1 MTKGDKSTN
10 IHCKM
15 CFQRKRLPWYVAMEI
30 IESSPGAVDLIGWS
44 LTPEFH
50 CTPSSSTYVE
60 GNHPI
65 WMKNGNNGNF
75 YCLYC
80 NIWSLISEH
89 LLALLPCRWPLLSTS
104 LGLHRSCCRS
114 WRCPP
119 LAETALSCLEQQS
132 CIVPQL
138 YWLPWVWILYKA
150 NNNLW
155 LAHVNWWFID
165 TLWVR
170 DKCWSLWMSGGLM
183 RWWWKHNQEDILK
196 ERWRDECE
204 EGLGKAAWMMQE
216 HKQARSAVPDQ
227 KGAELWEE
235 KLRPWGLRKEKL

>member
-1 MTKGDKSTN
+1 MLVLWPLQGKFCSVQFPPPTAENEQTRSSFLHRNHTDIPRKGKKADSYMTKGDKSTN

-30 IESSPGAVDLIGWS
+30 IESSVRAVDLIGWS

-65 WMKNGNNGNF
+65 WMKNGNNVHF

-170 DKCWSLWMSGGLM
+170 D
-183 RWWWKHNQEDILK
+183 
-196 ERWRDECE
+196 
-204 EGLGKAAWMMQE
+204 
-216 HKQARSAVPDQ
+216 
-227 KGAELWEE
+227 
-235 KLRPWGLRKEKL
+235 